1 MAGVPLL
8 LHQQREARVRAGLAT
23 QLAGAINKE
32 VVQWI
37 SARRAGRI
45 VTRKRHSIL
54 VCILHRE
61 CRHARETA
69 NPNPAQF
76 CTVGAVPRLYMYR
89 EE

>member
-32 VVQWI
+32 VVQRA
-37 SARRAGRI
+37 AR
-45 VTRKRHSIL
+45 
-54 VCILHRE
+54 
-61 CRHARETA
+61 ARVRCADTHETA
-69 NPNPAQF
+69 NPAQF